1 MPSGRGALTQRSLP
15 QWRARCERQPLE
27 ELLHPA
33 THKRSGSFL
42 GKSIWTQ
49 HSSFDWRHNCIDHL
63 AGRHWSLRQLG
74 PAWASA
80 VVAQSNET
88 AHPNRTGDMEH
99 EHTCTESRGDNLRR
113 QPRPFQTLPDTVGM
127 PLALPRLVSRSKR
140 AVYDFFMPA
149 SAGRL
154 ISISPNLADLWKLTA
169 PVTRSMHPPSG
180 LSSAARSRL
189 ILKHFPIGT

>member
-1 MPSGRGALTQRSLP
+1 VPSGRGALTQRSLP

-113 QPRPFQTLPDTVGM
+113 QP
-127 PLALPRLVSRSKR
+127 
-140 AVYDFFMPA
+140 A